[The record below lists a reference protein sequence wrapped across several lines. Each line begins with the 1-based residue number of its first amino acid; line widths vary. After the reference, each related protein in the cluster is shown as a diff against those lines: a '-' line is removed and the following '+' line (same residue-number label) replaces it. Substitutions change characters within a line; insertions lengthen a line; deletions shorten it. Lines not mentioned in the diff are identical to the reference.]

1 MCSCSLFFRCHSV
14 SPWWPLAFLIFLT
27 AAVKFQRN
35 WSPLFFISRSSS
47 FFVIHVN
54 VDIKSKSKERI
65 GFTVVVVVFFISK
78 SPGGYAIYRRNARV
92 LELQNFTPPYI
103 TGWTFGT
110 ILSEPKFLGCIDN
123 QIFLPMVLSCAREL
137 RYKFSRE
144 EK

>member
-27 AAVKFQRN
+27 AAIKFQRN

-65 GFTVVVVVFFISK
+65 GFTVVVVVFFLSLKVRVAMRFTFETHGYLNCKIS
-78 SPGGYAIYRRNARV
+78 PRP
-92 LELQNFTPPYI
+92 T
-103 TGWTFGT
+103 
-110 ILSEPKFLGCIDN
+110 
-123 QIFLPMVLSCAREL
+123 
-137 RYKFSRE
+137 
-144 EK
+144 

>member
-27 AAVKFQRN
+27 AAIKFQRN

-65 GFTVVVVVFFISK
+65 GFTVVVVVFLSLK
-78 SPGGYAIYRRNARV
+78 VRV
-92 LELQNFTPPYI
+92 AMRFTAE
-103 TGWTFGT
+103 TRGLHNWVDVRTDD
-110 ILSEPKFLGCIDN
+110 FLRTK
-123 QIFLPMVLSCAREL
+123 VSWVH
-137 RYKFSRE
+137 K
-144 EK
+144 